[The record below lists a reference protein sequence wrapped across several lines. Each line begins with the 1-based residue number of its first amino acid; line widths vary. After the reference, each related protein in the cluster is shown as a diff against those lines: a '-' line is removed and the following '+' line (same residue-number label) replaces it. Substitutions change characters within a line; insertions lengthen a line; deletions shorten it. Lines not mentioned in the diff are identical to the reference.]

1 MRVYNDRNQNER
13 LPYIEFKLVAVEDRE
28 ASIREGRFVAK
39 DIEYCTIIPVGDGA
53 NGNLSVEREVDDT
66 IRRRFSAQYE
76 AWKKGQE
83 MPVEG
88 SPLKLWPV
96 ISPAQLE
103 MCLRSNVRTV
113 EDLASLP
120 DQFLSKL
127 GMGARALQNKAK
139 DWLNSG
145 ASQGKITEELSA
157 LKVALE
163 ELKRQS
169 EEKDQTIQNLISE
182 LSSSR
187 EGKPRGRPRLNDAA

>member
-39 DIEYCTIIPVGDGA
+39 DVEYCTIIPIGDGT
-53 NGNLSVEREVDDT
+53 NGNLSVEKQVDDN
-66 IRRRFSAQYE
+66 IRMRFSSQYE

-127 GMGARALQNKAK
+127 GLGARALQNKAK
-139 DWLNSG
+139 DWINSG
-145 ASQGKITEELSA
+145 NSQGKVAEELSA
-157 LKVALE
+157 LKVALD
-163 ELKRQS
+163 ELKRQN
-169 EEKDQTIQNLISE
+169 EEKDQTIQTLISE

-187 EGKPRGRPRLNDAA
+187 EAKPRGRPRLNDAA